1 MLPFLGGKMLDL
13 LIKNKEQV
21 YAHTSET
28 KPKETLEQ
36 HLDLT
41 MHYFEKIYNEKNL
54 SSIEENFIK
63 LFNNPLMFKEL
74 LRSAIYLHDIG
85 KVNVD
90 FQILKMDNKQF
101 GKNTMDKGE
110 HSLLSSLI
118 YLDYYY
124 KEISKNK
131 DSDSLVV
138 AYINAYVISRHH
150 GGLSDISSFQESLQ
164 KLLLMNKDNKNITYL
179 LLNSIQLDEDKLT
192 SIYNIVKKRIS
203 AYSEDWEN
211 SIPYIYARW
220 LYSVLVACDFYAT
233 SHYLYKEVEHIG
245 VIDNPQQWQV
255 QYEKTNLVQSIRNQN
270 VDTMPLNKLRTELFL
285 EVEQNAK
292 NNLNELL
299 YYLEAPTGIGKTNTS
314 INLAMQLLN
323 NDSTLNKIF
332 YVFPF
337 NTLAEQTYNAL
348 KDIYNDEFDIA
359 VVNSITPFKEKDTA
373 EDAPDYG
380 SILLDNQFLH
390 YDMVVTSHVGLFDIL
405 FGTGREQTARLY
417 QLCNSIIILDEI
429 QSYKNI
435 IWTEIIGFLNMYS
448 KLLNIRIIIMSATL
462 PYLGKLIGDDS
473 IVKLVNDRD
482 KYYNNPLI
490 KNRVKLD
497 FEMIGEENTFDA
509 LNEKIAEH
517 EQQEKKILVEF
528 INKQSAYD
536 FYIQLKEM
544 NFDTEIVLITGD
556 DNKFDRRAII
566 KKIKKSD
573 KIIVISTQVIEAG
586 VDIDMDIG
594 FKDISLLDAEEQFL
608 GRINR
613 SCLKENCIVYFF
625 NLDNLRLIYKEDLR
639 TDKLLTLAEPE
650 NRQYL
655 VTKNFD
661 TYYDKVLEDLLIENK
676 SCNDR
681 NVQDFLRNKVG
692 NLDFKKVEEKM
703 QLIDNINMIQVF
715 LARKVVVEDGEIDG
729 KDVWEQ
735 YQQLIDNNQMDY
747 AKRKV
752 ELSKLSEKLDLFI
765 WNVIE
770 FDKSYNEQIGGIY
783 YIEDGEQYFEDGK
796 FNRKKLT
803 GDDFELL

>member
-1 MLPFLGGKMLDL
+1 MLDL

-41 MHYFEKIYNEKNL
+41 MYYFEKIYNEKNL
-54 SSIEENFIK
+54 ASIEDNFIK
-63 LFNNPLMFKEL
+63 QFNNPLMFKEL

-101 GKNTMDKGE
+101 GKNTMGKGE
-110 HSLLSSLI
+110 HSLLSSVI

-124 KEISKNK
+124 KEIFKNK
-131 DSDSLVV
+131 DVDSLVV
-138 AYINAYVISRHH
+138 AYINAYIISRHH

-164 KLLLMNKDNKNITYL
+164 KLLVTNKDNTNITYL
-179 LLNSIQLDEDKLT
+179 LLNSIQLEEDKLT
-192 SIYNIVKKRIS
+192 SIYNIVKKRIN

-233 SHYLYKEVEHIG
+233 SHYLHKEVEHIG
-245 VIDNPQQWQV
+245 VISNPQRWQA
-255 QYEKTNLVQSIRNQN
+255 QYEKTKLVQSIRNQDAN
-270 VDTMPLNKLRTELFL
+270 TTPLNKLRTELFL

-292 NNLNELL
+292 NNINELL

-348 KDIYNDEFDIA
+348 KDIYDDEFDIA
-359 VVNSITPFKEKDTA
+359 VVNSITPFKEKDIE

-380 SILLDNQFLH
+380 GILLDNQFLH
-390 YDMVVTSHVGLFDIL
+390 YDMVVTSHVGLFNIL
-405 FGTGREQTARLY
+405 FGSGREQTARLY

-435 IWTEIIGFLNMYS
+435 LWTEIIGFLKMYS
-448 KLLNIRIIIMSATL
+448 KLLNIRVIIMSATL
-462 PYLGKLIGDDS
+462 PYLGKLIDDNS
-473 IVKLVNDRD
+473 IVQLVNDRD

-490 KNRVKLD
+490 KNRVRLNFD
-497 FEMIGEENTFDA
+497 MIGKENAYDTLA
-509 LNEKIAEH
+509 TKISEY
-517 EQQEKKILVEF
+517 EQLHKKILVEF
-528 INKQSAYD
+528 IKKQSAYD

-566 KKIKKSD
+566 NKIKQEN

-594 FKDISLLDAEEQFL
+594 FKDISLLDSEEQFL

-613 SCLKENCIVYFF
+613 SCLKENCVVYFF
-625 NLDNLRLIYKEDLR
+625 NQDNLKLIYKGDLR
-639 TDKLLTLAEPE
+639 SEKSLTLVEPD
-650 NRQYL
+650 NQKYL
-655 VTKNFD
+655 VNKDFEK
-661 TYYDKVLEDLLIENK
+661 YYDKVLEFILVENK
-676 SCNDR
+676 RYNDR
-681 NVQDFLRNKVG
+681 NIQDFLRNIVG
-692 NLDFKKVEEKM
+692 KM
-703 QLIDNINMIQVF
+703 KSKEIEDRMKLIDDINTVQVF
-715 LARKVVVEDGEIDG
+715 LARKVVIEDVEVDG
-729 KDVWEQ
+729 KDIWEQ
-735 YQQLIDNNQMDY
+735 YRQLLCDNKMSY
-747 AKRKV
+747 AERKV
-752 ELSKLSEKLDLFI
+752 KLSQLSEKLDLFI
-765 WNVIE
+765 WNVRV
-770 FDKSYNEQIGGIY
+770 FNKSYNEQIGGIY